1 MASLEITTTI
11 PCTNF
16 CTYCPQSL
24 LIKKYGKKEQN
35 MTLDTFKNC
44 IDKVP
49 NNVHITFAGYAEP
62 FMNPQCIDFIEY
74 ANQIGRTINIY
85 TTLVGLT
92 IEQVNRLSKV
102 NINALVLHLP
112 DDTNQMRANVD
123 EEYKNVLKRT
133 TAILPVSSSHV
144 YGKLH
149 KELVGLIRPREFE
162 LTNQHLHT
170 RANNVKSDKLA
181 LKPHDWMAGNI
192 KCGVIVREN
201 GSIININVLLPNG
214 DVTLCCMDYGL
225 EHKIGNLLEISYES
239 LFTSDEYKRV
249 EAGLVNDSIDILCRT
264 CKEAVYA

>member
-24 LIKKYGKKEQN
+24 LIKKYGKKDQN
-35 MTLDTFKNC
+35 MTFDTFKTC

-49 NNVHITFAGYAEP
+49 KNVHITFAGYAES
-62 FMNPQCIDFIEY
+62 FMNPLCIDFIEY
-74 ANQIGRTINIY
+74 ANSIGRTINIY
-85 TTLVGLT
+85 TTLVDLT
-92 IEQVNRLSKV
+92 IEQTRRLAKC

-112 DDTNQMRANVD
+112 DNTNQMKANVD
-123 EEYKNVLKRT
+123 DNYCDVLKLV
-133 TAILPVSSSHV
+133 TAILPVTSSHV

-149 KELVGLIRPREFE
+149 NKLVGLIRPSEFE

-170 RANNVKSDKLA
+170 RANNVDSNKIA
-181 LKPHDWMAGNI
+181 LKPHDWIPGKI

-201 GSIININVLLPNG
+201 GSIIDINVLLPNG
-214 DVTLCCMDYGL
+214 DVTLCCMNYDL
-225 EHKIGNLLEISYES
+225 SHIIGNLLRMEYND

-249 EAGLVNDSIDILCRT
+249 ERGLNDDSIDILCRT
-264 CKEAVYA
+264 CKEAVVC